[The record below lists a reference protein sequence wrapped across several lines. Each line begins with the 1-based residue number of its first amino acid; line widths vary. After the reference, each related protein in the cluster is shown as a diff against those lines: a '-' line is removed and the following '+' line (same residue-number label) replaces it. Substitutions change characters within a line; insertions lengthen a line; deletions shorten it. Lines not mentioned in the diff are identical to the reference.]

1 MLKDY
6 LDEAYKCHSKGA
18 IDICEKSENKH
29 IKCFGKLLMN
39 HLKGITNFGKCRIT
53 SGKVE
58 GTVRKIKFIRALG
71 FGYPDDDYFFL
82 KIIDVTRKNPR
93 KNP

>member
-1 MLKDY
+1 MCISKKTQVFILQFMTLSMLVNRCRKIQFKNAA
-6 LDEAYKCHSKGA
+6 ETK
-18 IDICEKSENKH
+18 
-29 IKCFGKLLMN
+29 
-39 HLKGITNFGKCRIT
+39 NFGECRIT

-58 GTVRKIKFIRALG
+58 GTVRKIKFIRTLG

-82 KIIDVTRKNPR
+82 NIIDGTRKNPR